1 MKYTSARVSNN
12 WLEDCTLVVNAYQAL
27 RKRPA
32 RGDPIVAAETYGGV
46 TVGQFGLSVDVYT
59 LGPFID
65 VGHAYFLSILANT
78 APSCALAMG
87 AAGGVYC
94 IGLCV
99 LFPVHSYD

>member
-1 MKYTSARVSNN
+1 MSNN

-59 LGPFID
+59 LGP
-65 VGHAYFLSILANT
+65 
-78 APSCALAMG
+78 
-87 AAGGVYC
+87 VY
-94 IGLCV
+94 
-99 LFPVHSYD
+99 